1 MSGRALL
8 SPMRFR
14 NGVEA
19 RNRVAL
25 APLTNVQ
32 SHADGSLSDEEF
44 RWLLRR
50 ARGGFGVVET
60 CAAFV
65 SRDGRAWE
73 GELGVDDD
81 AKLPG
86 LTRLGNA
93 IREAGAIGLVQLFHG
108 GVRAGSKTTG
118 AQPVSA
124 STWAEET
131 PDFEVPRAA
140 TAEDIERFVGDFT
153 RAAVRAE
160 AAGFHGVELHG
171 AHGYL
176 LGQFLS
182 RTMNPRDD
190 GWGGDLPGRARLLR
204 TCLQSIR
211 AAVRPGFVVG
221 VRISPEDYGQAKG
234 LDLDENLTVARWLCD
249 DGADFIH
256 LSLWDVARN
265 TRKYPDRHAVPLF
278 REALPAEVP
287 IVAAGH
293 VWTPAEAQAVLDR
306 GADAVALGRSGILNP
321 EWPIEAR
328 DPAWEPA
335 RPPMA
340 PEEMVRRDVSP
351 RFVDYLRRWKNFV
364 AG

>member
-1 MSGRALL
+1 
-8 SPMRFR
+8 MRFR

-19 RNRVAL
+19 RNRVSL
-25 APLTNVQ
+25 APLTNLQ

-81 AKLPG
+81 AKLPS

-93 IREAGAIGLVQLFHG
+93 IREAGAVGLVQLFHG

-118 AQPVSA
+118 VQPVSA
-124 STWAEET
+124 SSWTEET

-140 TAEDIERFVGDFT
+140 TQDDIERFVGAFT
-153 RAAVRAE
+153 RAAVRSE

-190 GWGGDLPGRARLLR
+190 GWGGDLVGRARLLR
-204 TCLQSIR
+204 SCLQSIR
-211 AAVRPGFVVG
+211 AAVRPDFVVG
-221 VRISPEDYGQAKG
+221 VRVSPEDYGQAKG
-234 LDLDENLTVARWLCD
+234 LDLDEMVAVTRWLCD

-265 TRKYPDRHAVPLF
+265 TRKYPEKHAIPLF
-278 REALPAEVP
+278 REALPPEVP

-293 VWTPAEAQAVLDR
+293 VWTPAEAQSLLDR
-306 GADAVALGRSGILNP
+306 GADMVALGRSGILNP
-321 EWPIEAR
+321 EWPLEAR

-340 PEEMVRRDVSP
+340 AEELVRRDVSP
-351 RFVDYLRRWKNFV
+351 RFVDYLRKWKNFV